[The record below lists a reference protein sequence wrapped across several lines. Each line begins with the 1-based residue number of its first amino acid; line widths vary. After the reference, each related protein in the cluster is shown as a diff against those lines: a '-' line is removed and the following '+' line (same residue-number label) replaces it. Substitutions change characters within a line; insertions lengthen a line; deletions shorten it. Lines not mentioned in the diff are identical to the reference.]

1 MGAKKVCV
9 DASLVLK
16 LVLNEPDSGV
26 AEALFACWQAEG
38 KTFVVPAFC
47 PAEVDSVL
55 RRKTVVGRRGGR
67 LTPEQAEAA
76 FEAAQAIP
84 LKTVAHPKLRRR
96 AWELARELGLPVV
109 YDSYYLAVAELN
121 NCEFWTAD
129 EKLARAVRPKINYL
143 HLLNEFL
150 PPPEDQQG

>member
-1 MGAKKVCV
+1 MAVNKVCI

-26 AEALFACWQAEG
+26 AEALFAYWQAEG
-38 KTFVVPAFC
+38 YTFIAPAFC
-47 PAEVDSVL
+47 PAEVDTVL
-55 RRKTVVGRRGGR
+55 RRKTVVGRQGER
-67 LTPEQAEAA
+67 LAPEQAQAA
-76 FEAAQAIP
+76 FEAALAIP
-84 LKTVAHPKLRRR
+84 LKIITHPKLRRR

-143 HLLNEFL
+143 RLLSEFV
-150 PPPEDQQG
+150 PPPEDQ

>member
-1 MGAKKVCV
+1 MRANKVCV

-26 AEALFACWQAEG
+26 AEALFAHWQARG
-38 KTFVVPAFC
+38 TTFVVPAFC

-55 RRKTVVGRRGGR
+55 HRKTVIARKGTG
-67 LTPEQAEAA
+67 LTPEQAEMA

-84 LKTVAHPKLRRR
+84 LKIVTHPKLRRR

-129 EKLARAVRPKINYL
+129 EKLANTIRQKITYL
-143 HLLNEFL
+143 HLLREFH
-150 PPPEDQQG
+150 PPPEDK